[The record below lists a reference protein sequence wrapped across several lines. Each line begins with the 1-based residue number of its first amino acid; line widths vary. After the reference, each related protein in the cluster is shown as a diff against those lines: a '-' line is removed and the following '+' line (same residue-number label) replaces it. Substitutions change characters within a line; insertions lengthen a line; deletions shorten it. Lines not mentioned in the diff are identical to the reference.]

1 MAAHPIHELSIKA
14 GHHNKGGG
22 TVNVQSCQS
31 RDASV
36 ILTNSEYNP

>member
-14 GHHNKGGG
+14 GHHNEGGP
-22 TVNVQSCQS
+22 VNVQSCQS